1 MTPGDS
7 PGEESADS
15 GVRPTASSPRRLTEP
30 VAAQE
35 VSSGSDASGAH
46 ESENARTAERSTSSG
61 GHAER
66 PGTAAEP
73 LIPAHPNPGPDGRT
87 AGEAVV
93 GPRTPR
99 RWSRVTVVFAVS
111 IALLVILALIS
122 AAVGQVPTT
131 PLEVAGSV
139 LHRIG
144 LDWGPLPHHPAGEV
158 TLWEVRFP
166 RVVLA
171 MLVGAALATAGALLQ
186 GVFAN
191 PLAEPGVIGV
201 SAGAAVGAGVVIV
214 VGGAFAAAWSVAGGA
229 FVAGLGTT
237 LAVYL
242 LSRSGGRTETV
253 TLVLTG
259 VAVNAFAGGLMSFLL
274 FTASP
279 AARDQIVFWQMGSL
293 NGATWQAVAVVAP
306 LAAAGVAAAVVMAPR
321 LDLLALGESAARH
334 LGVDVERLRRNV
346 IVVVAIL
353 ATAGVAFTGIILFVG
368 LIVPHVVRMLVGP
381 AHRVL
386 IPLSA
391 ILGAVVLL
399 AADIGA
405 RTLVHNA
412 DLPLGMLTSLVGGPF
427 FFWLLRR
434 TRARSGGW
442 A

>member
-1 MTPGDS
+1 MTSGDS

-15 GVRPTASSPRRLTEP
+15 GPRP
-30 VAAQE
+30 AA
-35 VSSGSDASGAH
+35 
-46 ESENARTAERSTSSG
+46 
-61 GHAER
+61 
-66 PGTAAEP
+66 
-73 LIPAHPNPGPDGRT
+73 LIPAHPDPGPDRRDT
-87 AGEAVV
+87 GEAVV

-99 RWSRVTVVFAVS
+99 RWSRITVVFAVS

-144 LDWGPLPHHPAGEV
+144 LDWGPMPHHPAGEV

-306 LAAAGVAAAVVMAPR
+306 LAALGVAAAVVMAPR

>member
-1 MTPGDS
+1 MNPPDTDPATPERVTRTAFEANTASADNAAPSASNATVHPVPS
-7 PGEESADS
+7 PGPPRSAVPDPAPS
-15 GVRPTASSPRRLTEP
+15 EAVHGQSA
-30 VAAQE
+30 
-35 VSSGSDASGAH
+35 GDASAATREQAVPGQTVPAQPGGTR
-46 ESENARTAERSTSSG
+46 APSG
-61 GHAER
+61 
-66 PGTAAEP
+66 
-73 LIPAHPNPGPDGRT
+73 
-87 AGEAVV
+87 
-93 GPRTPR
+93 R
-99 RWSRVTVVFAVS
+99 RWSRVAIAFAVAVVAL
-111 IALLVILALIS
+111 IALALFS

-131 PLEVAGSV
+131 PMEVAGSV
-139 LHRIG
+139 AHKIG
-144 LDWGPLPHHPAGEV
+144 LDWGPMPHHPAGEV
-158 TLWEVRFP
+158 TLWQVRFP

-171 MLVGAALATAGALLQ
+171 ILVGAALATAGAMLQ

-201 SAGAAVGAGVVIV
+201 SSGAAVGAGIVIV
-214 VGGAFAAAWSVAGGA
+214 TGGAFAAAWSVAAGA

-237 LAVYL
+237 LLVYL

-259 VAVNAFAGGLMSFLL
+259 VAVNAFAGGLMAFLM

-279 AARDQIVFWQMGSL
+279 AARDQIVFWQLGSL
-293 NGATWQAVAVVAP
+293 NGATWQSVTVVAP
-306 LAAAGVAAAVVMAPR
+306 LAALGIAASILLAPR

-334 LGVDVERLRRNV
+334 LGVNVERLRRNV
-346 IVVVAIL
+346 IVVVAVL
-353 ATAGVAFTGIILFVG
+353 ATAGVAFTGVVLFVG
-368 LIVPHVVRMLVGP
+368 LIVPHLVRMLVGP

-391 ILGAVVLL
+391 LVGAIVLL
-399 AADIGA
+399 AADVGA

-412 DLPLGMLTSLVGGPF
+412 DLPLGMLTSLVGAPF

>member
-1 MTPGDS
+1 MFSD
-7 PGEESADS
+7 
-15 GVRPTASSPRRLTEP
+15 EP
-30 VAAQE
+30 VLGGGTRAAGHAPPASP
-35 VSSGSDASGAH
+35 VTAGPASG
-46 ESENARTAERSTSSG
+46 
-61 GHAER
+61 
-66 PGTAAEP
+66 
-73 LIPAHPNPGPDGRT
+73 
-87 AGEAVV
+87 
-93 GPRTPR
+93 R
-99 RWSRVTVVFAVS
+99 RWSRVAIAFAVAVV
-111 IALLVILALIS
+111 ALVALALFS

-139 LHRIG
+139 AHRIG
-144 LDWGPLPHHPAGEV
+144 LDWGPMPHHPAGDV
-158 TLWEVRFP
+158 TLWQVRFP

-171 MLVGAALATAGALLQ
+171 IVVGAALATAGALLQ

-201 SAGAAVGAGVVIV
+201 SSGAAVGAGIVIV
-214 VGGAFAAAWSVAGGA
+214 TGGAFAAAWSVAAGA

-237 LAVYL
+237 LLVYL

-259 VAVNAFAGGLMSFLL
+259 VAVNAFAGGLMAFLM

-279 AARDQIVFWQMGSL
+279 AARDQIVFWQLGSL
-293 NGATWQAVAVVAP
+293 NGATWQSVTVVAP
-306 LAAAGVAAAVVMAPR
+306 LAAAGIAAALLLAPR

-334 LGVDVERLRRNV
+334 LGVNVERLRRNV
-346 IVVVAIL
+346 IVVVAVL
-353 ATAGVAFTGIILFVG
+353 ATAGVSFTGVILFVG
-368 LIVPHVVRMLVGP
+368 LIVPHLVRMLVGP

-391 ILGAVVLL
+391 LVGAIVLL
-399 AADIGA
+399 AADVGA
-405 RTLVHNA
+405 RTLVANA

>member
-1 MTPGDS
+1 MSDPDSTGEPSPTPPRTVAAPVAATETVAAQQVRSGIGTDR
-7 PGEESADS
+7 PDDGGAAARVPAASAVPD
-15 GVRPTASSPRRLTEP
+15 RPTARAPR
-30 VAAQE
+30 
-35 VSSGSDASGAH
+35 H
-46 ESENARTAERSTSSG
+46 RSRIT
-61 GHAER
+61 
-66 PGTAAEP
+66 
-73 LIPAHPNPGPDGRT
+73 L
-87 AGEAVV
+87 
-93 GPRTPR
+93 
-99 RWSRVTVVFAVS
+99 VFAVS
-111 IALLVILALIS
+111 IALLVVLTLLS

-144 LDWGPLPHHPAGEV
+144 LDWGPMPHHPAGEV
-158 TLWEVRFP
+158 TLWQVRFP
-166 RVVLA
+166 RVLLA
-171 MLVGAALATAGALLQ
+171 ILVGAALATAGALLQ

-214 VGGAFAAAWSVAGGA
+214 VGGAFAAAWSVAAGA

-242 LSRSGGRTETV
+242 LSRSRGRTETV

-259 VAVNAFAGGLMSFLL
+259 VAINAFAGGVMSFLL

-293 NGATWQAVAVVAP
+293 NGATWPAVAIVAP
-306 LAAAGVAAAVVMAPR
+306 LTAAGVAAAVLLAPR

-346 IVVVAIL
+346 IVIVAIL

-381 AHRVL
+381 AHRIL

>member
-1 MTPGDS
+1 M
-7 PGEESADS
+7 
-15 GVRPTASSPRRLTEP
+15 
-30 VAAQE
+30 
-35 VSSGSDASGAH
+35 
-46 ESENARTAERSTSSG
+46 AR
-61 GHAER
+61 
-66 PGTAAEP
+66 
-73 LIPAHPNPGPDGRT
+73 
-87 AGEAVV
+87 
-93 GPRTPR
+93 R
-99 RWSRVTVVFAVS
+99 RWSRVAVVVAVS
-111 IALLVILALIS
+111 VVVLVGLAVYS

-139 LHRIG
+139 FHRIG
-144 LDWGPLPHHPAGEV
+144 LDWGPMPHHPAGDV
-158 TLWEVRFP
+158 TLWQVRFP

-201 SAGAAVGAGVVIV
+201 SAGAAVGAGAVIV
-214 VGGAFAAAWSVAGGA
+214 MGGAFAAVWSVAGGA

-237 LAVYL
+237 LLVYV

-259 VAVNAFAGGLMSFLL
+259 VAVNAFAGGVLSYLL
-274 FTASP
+274 FVASP
-279 AARDQIVFWQMGSL
+279 AARDQIVFWQLGSL
-293 NGATWQAVAVVAP
+293 NGATWQAVGVVAP
-306 LAAAGVAAAVVMAPR
+306 LTALGVAAAVLLAWR
-321 LDLLALGESAARH
+321 LDLLALGDSAARH

-346 IVVVAIL
+346 ILVVAVL
-353 ATAGVAFTGIILFVG
+353 TTAGVAFTGVILFVG

-391 ILGAVVLL
+391 IVGAIVLL
-399 AADIGA
+399 AADVGA
-405 RTLVHNA
+405 RTLVANA

>member
-1 MTPGDS
+1 MAFT
-7 PGEESADS
+7 
-15 GVRPTASSPRRLTEP
+15 V
-30 VAAQE
+30 
-35 VSSGSDASGAH
+35 
-46 ESENARTAERSTSSG
+46 
-61 GHAER
+61 
-66 PGTAAEP
+66 
-73 LIPAHPNPGPDGRT
+73 
-87 AGEAVV
+87 AVV
-93 GPRTPR
+93 
-99 RWSRVTVVFAVS
+99 V
-111 IALLVILALIS
+111 LVALALFS

-131 PLEVAGSV
+131 PAEVAGSV
-139 LHRIG
+139 AHRIG
-144 LDWGPLPHHPAGEV
+144 LDWGPMPHHPAGEV
-158 TLWEVRFP
+158 TLWQVRFP

-201 SAGAAVGAGVVIV
+201 SSGAAVGAGIVIV
-214 VGGAFAAAWSVAGGA
+214 TGGAFAAAWSVAGGA

-237 LAVYL
+237 LLVYL

-259 VAVNAFAGGLMSFLL
+259 VAVNAFAGGLMAFLM

-279 AARDQIVFWQMGSL
+279 AARDQIVFWQLGSL
-293 NGATWQAVAVVAP
+293 NGATWQSVTVVAP
-306 LAAAGVAAAVVMAPR
+306 LAAVGIAAAILLAPR

-346 IVVVAIL
+346 ILVVAVL
-353 ATAGVAFTGIILFVG
+353 ATAGVSFTGVILFVG
-368 LIVPHVVRMLVGP
+368 LVVPHVVRLLVGP
-381 AHRVL
+381 GHRVL

-391 ILGAVVLL
+391 LLGAIVLL
-399 AADIGA
+399 AADVGA
-405 RTLVHNA
+405 RTLVANA
-412 DLPLGMLTSLVGGPF
+412 DLPLGMLTSLVGAPF